1 MAFWG
6 SKKIVRIVKIK
17 RREHAE
23 LDVSLKKWVW
33 GAGNNFNP
41 MTKIGKGSAQISD
54 IHSLTAAMGI
64 TAVAD
69 DADSKFALHD
79 GMVVRPAGIEPAIF
93 SFGG

>member
-6 SKKIVRIVKIK
+6 SKKIIRIVKIK
-17 RREHAE
+17 RREHAK
-23 LDVSLKKWVW
+23 LDASLKKWVW
-33 GAGNNFNP
+33 RTGDHFNL
-41 MTKIGKGSAQISD
+41 MAKIGKGSAQISD
-54 IHSLTAAMGI
+54 IHPLTAAMGI